1 VRQQAR
7 DTRAE
12 KARLRLRLLTAI
24 QDQVGKKNNALS
36 TGKTRA
42 RILRNLLQIGAS
54 NYPDRI
60 ATLKKEMK
68 ALTDTVVLGVK
79 RYNEANGAFS

>member
-24 QDQVGKKNNALS
+24 QDQVGKNNALS

-42 RILRNLLQIGAS
+42 SILRNLLHIGAS

-68 ALTDTVVLGVK
+68 ALTNAVVLGVK
-79 RYNEANGAFS
+79 RYNEALWR